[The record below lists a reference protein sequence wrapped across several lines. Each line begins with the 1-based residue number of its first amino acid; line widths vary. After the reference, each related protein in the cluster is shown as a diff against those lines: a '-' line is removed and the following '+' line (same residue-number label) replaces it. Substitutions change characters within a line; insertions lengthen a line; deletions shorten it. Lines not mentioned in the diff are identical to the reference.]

1 MVDPPPELS
10 EVTLTCATKDCTAT
24 WPGNPQGVWLSRQDF
39 VFVEKQ
45 HRKCVFVEETNKWKP
60 GRYTPSNKH
69 RSMQSN
75 RIKEKFKAGD
85 LKPRD
90 QYKAGT
96 A

>member
-1 MVDPPPELS
+1 MDPPPELS
-10 EVTLTCATKDCTAT
+10 KVTLTCTTNGCEET
-24 WPGNPQGVWLSRQDF
+24 WVGTPKGVWTSRQDF
-39 VFVEKQ
+39 VFLEKK
-45 HRKCVFVEETNKWKP
+45 HMRCVFVPETQKWKY
-60 GRYTPSNKH
+60 GRFTPSNKH

-75 RIKEKFKAGD
+75 RIKQKNYKGE